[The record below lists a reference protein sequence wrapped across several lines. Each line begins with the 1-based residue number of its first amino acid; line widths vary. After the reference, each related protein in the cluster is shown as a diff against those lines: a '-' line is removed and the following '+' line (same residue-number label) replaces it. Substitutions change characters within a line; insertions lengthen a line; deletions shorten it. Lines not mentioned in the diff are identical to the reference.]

1 MIVTMDG
8 PAGAGKSQL
17 ARLLAARIGFD
28 FLDTGAM
35 YRCVTL
41 ACLERGISIDDPTAA
56 ADCAISL
63 DIQFSDS
70 SVLLDG
76 VDVSQRIRSPQVT
89 SSIRPIADNPI
100 IRERLVEL
108 QRSWAG
114 ARDVVTEGR
123 DQGTVAF
130 PNAPCKIYLT
140 ASPQERA
147 RRRANQLAREGI
159 QADLDSV
166 LRQQN
171 QRDLEDTSR
180 AFGPLRAASDA
191 IHVFSDGLTEDETL
205 DRLVEIV
212 EARRGLAFTEKLTE
226 KSTIGNTESSFTS
239 DANALKTNAT
249 EGDAAKT
256 NATEANTPQTNVLAS
271 KS

>member
-8 PAGAGKSQL
+8 PAGAGKSHL
-17 ARLLAARIGFD
+17 AKLLASRIGFD

-41 ACLERGISIDDPTAA
+41 ACLERGISIDDPSAVTQ
-56 ADCAISL
+56 CALSL
-63 DIQFSDS
+63 DIHFSGA

-76 VDVSQRIRSPQVT
+76 VDVSHRIRSPEVT
-89 SSIRPIADNPI
+89 CAIRPVADNPV
-100 IRERLVEL
+100 IRARMVEL
-108 QRSWAG
+108 QRVWAG
-114 ARDVVTEGR
+114 ERNVVTEGR

-147 RRRANQLAREGI
+147 RRRVKQLELQGI
-159 QADLDSV
+159 VADFDSV

-180 AFGPLRAASDA
+180 ACGPLRAATDA
-191 IHVFSDGLTEDETL
+191 IYVFSDGLTEDETL

-212 EARRGLAFTEKLTE
+212 EARRGLAFTD
-226 KSTIGNTESSFTS
+226 KSHSKDSDLSSE
-239 DANALKTNAT
+239 ANALS
-249 EGDAAKT
+249 
-256 NATEANTPQTNVLAS
+256 S

>member
-8 PAGAGKSQL
+8 PAGAGKSHL
-17 ARLLAARIGFD
+17 AKLLASRIGFD

-41 ACLERGISIDDPTAA
+41 ACLERGISIDDPSAVTQ
-56 ADCAISL
+56 CALSL
-63 DIQFSDS
+63 DIHFSDA

-76 VDVSQRIRSPQVT
+76 VDVSHRIRTPEVT
-89 SSIRPIADNPI
+89 SAIRPIADNPV
-100 IRERLVEL
+100 IRARLVEL
-108 QRSWAG
+108 QRVWA
-114 ARDVVTEGR
+114 AERNVVTEGR

-147 RRRANQLAREGI
+147 RRRVKQLELQGI
-159 QADLDSV
+159 EADYDSV

-180 AFGPLRAASDA
+180 AHGPLRAASDA
-191 IHVFSDGLTEDETL
+191 IYVFSDGLTEDETL

-212 EARRGLAFTEKLTE
+212 EARRGL
-226 KSTIGNTESSFTS
+226 SFTDKSHSKNS
-239 DANALKTNAT
+239 DSSSEVNASSQVNALSS
-249 EGDAAKT
+249 
-256 NATEANTPQTNVLAS
+256 QS
-271 KS
+271 

>member
-41 ACLERGISIDDPTAA
+41 ACLEREIPIDDPTAA
-56 ADCAISL
+56 ADCALSL
-63 DIQFSDS
+63 DIQFSDA

-76 VDVSQRIRSPQVT
+76 VDVSHRIRTPEVT
-89 SSIRPIADNPI
+89 SAIRSIADNPL

-108 QRSWAG
+108 QRVWAG

-147 RRRANQLAREGI
+147 RRRASQLAREGI
-159 QADLDSV
+159 QADLNSV

-180 AFGPLRAASDA
+180 AFGPLRAAPDA

-212 EARRGLAFTEKLTE
+212 EARRGLAFTEK
-226 KSTIGNTESSFTS
+226 STIGNTESSSTS

-249 EGDAAKT
+249 E
-256 NATEANTPQTNVLAS
+256 ANTPKTNVLAS

>member
-8 PAGAGKSQL
+8 PAGAGKSHL
-17 ARLLAARIGFD
+17 AKLLATRIGFD

-41 ACLERGISIDDPTAA
+41 ACLERGISIDDSSAVA
-56 ADCAISL
+56 ECALSL
-63 DIQFSDS
+63 DIHFSDAV
-70 SVLLDG
+70 VLLDG
-76 VDVSQRIRSPQVT
+76 ADVSHRIRSPEVT
-89 SSIRPIADNPI
+89 SAIRPIADNPV

-108 QRSWAG
+108 QRVWAG
-114 ARDVVTEGR
+114 GRDVVTEGR

-147 RRRANQLAREGI
+147 RRRVKQLELQGI
-159 QADLDSV
+159 AADFDSV

-180 AFGPLRAASDA
+180 AYGPLRAASDA
-191 IHVFSDGLTEDETL
+191 IYVFSDGLTEDETL
-205 DRLVEIV
+205 ERLVEIV
-212 EARRGLAFTEKLTE
+212 EARREL
-226 KSTIGNTESSFTS
+226 SFTNKPNTTNS
-239 DANALKTNAT
+239 DSSAQVNALSSN
-249 EGDAAKT
+249 
-256 NATEANTPQTNVLAS
+256 S
-271 KS
+271 

>member
-8 PAGAGKSQL
+8 PAGAGKSHL
-17 ARLLAARIGFD
+17 AKLLASRIGFD

-41 ACLERGISIDDPTAA
+41 ACLERGISIDDPSAVTQ
-56 ADCAISL
+56 CALSL
-63 DIQFSDS
+63 DIHFSGA

-76 VDVSQRIRSPQVT
+76 VDVSHRIRSPEVT
-89 SSIRPIADNPI
+89 CAIRPVADNPV
-100 IRERLVEL
+100 IRARLVEL
-108 QRSWAG
+108 QRIWAG
-114 ARDVVTEGR
+114 ERNVVTEGR

-147 RRRANQLAREGI
+147 RRRVKQLELQGI
-159 QADLDSV
+159 VADFDSV

-180 AFGPLRAASDA
+180 ACGPLRAATDA
-191 IHVFSDGLTEDETL
+191 IYVFSDGLTEDETL

-212 EARRGLAFTEKLTE
+212 EARRGLAFTD
-226 KSTIGNTESSFTS
+226 KSHSKDLDLSS
-239 DANALKTNAT
+239 
-249 EGDAAKT
+249 
-256 NATEANTPQTNVLAS
+256 EANVLSS

>member
-8 PAGAGKSQL
+8 PAGAGKSHL

-41 ACLERGISIDDPTAA
+41 ACLERGISIDDPAA
-56 ADCAISL
+56 VAGCALSL
-63 DIQFSDS
+63 DIKFSDS
-70 SVLLDG
+70 SVFLDG
-76 VDVSQRIRSPQVT
+76 VDVSHRIRSPEVT
-89 SSIRPIADNPI
+89 SAIRPVADNPV
-100 IRERLVEL
+100 IRERLVKL
-108 QRSWAG
+108 QRTWTG
-114 ARDVVTEGR
+114 ERDVVTEGR

-147 RRRANQLAREGI
+147 TRRMKQLALQGI
-159 QADLDSV
+159 EADFDSV
-166 LRQQN
+166 LQQQN

-191 IHVFSDGLTEDETL
+191 IYVFSDGLTEDETL

-212 EARRGLAFTEKLTE
+212 EARRGLAFTEKSNTTNANLP
-226 KSTIGNTESSFTS
+226 STSE
-239 DANALKTNAT
+239 ANALKTNAP
-249 EGDAAKT
+249 K
-256 NATEANTPQTNVLAS
+256 TNVLAS